1 MFSSLYPLGTFWNVL
16 FSMGTQLSDINS
28 KNNPVSIVNNILSIL
43 LQIESYLDEKYNF
56 LGEESIAKN
65 YIHHILKQI
74 SENFDREE

>member
-1 MFSSLYPLGTFWNVL
+1 M
-16 FSMGTQLSDINS
+16 
-28 KNNPVSIVNNILSIL
+28 SIVNNILSIL

>member
-1 MFSSLYPLGTFWNVL
+1 
-16 FSMGTQLSDINS
+16 MGTQLSDINS